1 MTDDE
6 SFQVHFFPKFRQER
20 VPLFGVD
27 SPPFIFI
34 ETVSRAGVVE
44 LDVERLHEVEFDGE
58 LSFRFSS
65 YLRQNLHIVPVN
77 FAVAIFA
84 VSGQSGFGPL
94 TSTDIAFVFVEPRCQ
109 SSPRLA
115 DICVVF
121 SLRAVTPSFVYYLS
135 WGQLDFI
142 FPTERILETSSR

>member
-6 SFQVHFFPKFRQER
+6 SFQVHFFPKFCQER

-44 LDVERLHEVEFDGE
+44 LDVERLHEVEFDGD
-58 LSFRFSS
+58 LPFRFSS

-77 FAVAIFA
+77 FSVVLIVWF
-84 VSGQSGFGPL
+84 GF
-94 TSTDIAFVFVEPRCQ
+94 
-109 SSPRLA
+109 
-115 DICVVF
+115 
-121 SLRAVTPSFVYYLS
+121 
-135 WGQLDFI
+135 
-142 FPTERILETSSR
+142 